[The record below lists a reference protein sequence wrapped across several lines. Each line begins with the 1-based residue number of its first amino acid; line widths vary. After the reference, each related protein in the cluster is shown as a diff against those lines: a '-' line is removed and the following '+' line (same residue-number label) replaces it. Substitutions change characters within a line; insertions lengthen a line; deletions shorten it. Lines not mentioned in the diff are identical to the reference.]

1 VVVAVKEQLAQALG
15 GATSCRLGRIS
26 RQCEKVGLG
35 GHDAL
40 ELEPYGEMDIRL
52 GRVDD
57 LFRIGSQHYERRA
70 CIAQVRE
77 QWDEEL
83 RKDAGLVGSLHGAPL

>member
-15 GATSCRLGRIS
+15 GATSCRLGRVC
-26 RQCEKVGLG
+26 RQCQKVGIG

-40 ELEPYGEMDIRL
+40 ELEPYGEMEIRL

-57 LFRIGSQHYERRA
+57 FFMIGSQRYERCA
-70 CIAQVRE
+70 CVAQVRE
-77 QWDEEL
+77 QWYEEL

>member
-1 VVVAVKEQLAQALG
+1 VVVAVKEQLAQAFG
-15 GATSCRLGRIS
+15 GATSCRLGRVS
-26 RQCEKVGLG
+26 RQSQKVGLG

-40 ELEPYGEMDIRL
+40 ELEPHGEMDIRL

-57 LFRIGSQHYERRA
+57 FFTISSQRYERRG
-70 CIAQVRE
+70 CVAQVRE

-83 RKDAGLVGSLHGAPL
+83 GKDAGLVGSLHGAPL